1 MSDRRIIDPDFF
13 DEAIGEFR
21 FQYNWFIENSKKVD
35 DLGRLVSSFDKQ
47 TIYGSL
53 QPDASTLNQS
63 VDGNYQSLKYRF
75 YCKAIYRINIG
86 DFLQDDDG
94 NYLHVDGVQNYD
106 GWGVRQCTL
115 TMVTLNQYKNFQDYI
130 KYLNGEKI
138 L

>member
-1 MSDRRIIDPDFF
+1 MKHNRLVDPDYF
-13 DEAIGEFR
+13 DDAIEEFK
-21 FQYNWFIENSKKVD
+21 FPYVWYVENGITID
-35 DLGRLVSSFDKQ
+35 DYGREVASFDKQ

-53 QPDASTLNQS
+53 QPKESTLNQS
-63 VDGNYQSLKYRF
+63 TSGNHQSLQYEF

-86 DFLQDDDG
+86 DFLQDEDG
-94 NYLHVDGVQNYD
+94 NFLHVDGFQNYD
-106 GWGVRQCTL
+106 PWGVRRCNC